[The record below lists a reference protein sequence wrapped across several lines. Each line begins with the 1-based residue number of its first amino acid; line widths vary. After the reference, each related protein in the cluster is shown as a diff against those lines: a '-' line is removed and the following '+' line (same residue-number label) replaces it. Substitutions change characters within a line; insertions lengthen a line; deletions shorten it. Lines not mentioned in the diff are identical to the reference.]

1 MGSWVEEETAA
12 CGLGDA
18 RLNRRLGVML
28 AAMGE
33 RLGLDILTIAVV
45 ASVCGAESCVDFAEF
60 AVDREP
66 LLREFLILKNGLPS
80 HDTFSR
86 VFRLLEPAAFARAFE
101 AFLDDLGAAG
111 DGVLAIDGKT
121 LRRSFDR
128 AAGRSALHVVTAF
141 GTGAR
146 VAIAQRAVVGGE
158 NETLTARRLLETLAL
173 DGVLV
178 TGDAMHAHD
187 GTAQVIIDRGGDYLF
202 ALKANR
208 PAMLREVEAFFADP
222 PAPLEPFETTDADHG
237 RIETRRHRVT
247 SDVDWLFSDRRYAG
261 EPKFPGL
268 ATLACVEATRTETSG
283 AAAGK
288 TTRST
293 RYYLSSAKLTPE
305 TLARAVRGHWA
316 IENSLH
322 WVLDVTFDEDRARN
336 RRDHGPE
343 NLAILRRI
351 TLNLL
356 NKARPKMSVARKRK
370 RSGWSDAFARTIIG
384 QMR

>member
-1 MGSWVEEETAA
+1 MASLIDK
-12 CGLGDA
+12 LGEIPDP
-18 RLNRRLGVML
+18 RRGNAQRHEL
-28 AAMGE
+28 
-33 RLGLDILTIAVV
+33 LDILAIALV

-60 AVDREP
+60 GEDREM
-66 LLREFLILKNGLPS
+66 LLREFLSLRNGLPS

-86 VFRLLEPAAFARAFE
+86 VFRLLDPAAFARSFE
-101 AFLDDLGAAG
+101 AFLDDLGTSG

-128 AAGRSALHVVTAF
+128 AAGRSPLHVVTAF
-141 GTGAR
+141 GSGAR
-146 VAIAQRAVVGGE
+146 VAIAQRAVAEGQ
-158 NETLTARRLLETLAL
+158 NETLAARALLETLAL
-173 DGVLV
+173 DGMLV
-178 TGDAMHAHD
+178 TGDAMHAQGD
-187 GTAQVIIDRGGDYLF
+187 TAQVILDRGGDWLF

-208 PAMLREVEAFFADP
+208 PALLREVEDFFADP
-222 PAPLEPFETTDADHG
+222 PVPLDAFETTDADHG
-237 RIETRRHRVT
+237 RIETRRHRIT
-247 SDVDWLFSDRRYAG
+247 HDVGWIFSDRRYAG
-261 EPKFPGL
+261 EPRLPGL
-268 ATLACVEATRTETSG
+268 ATLACVEATRTE
-283 AAAGK
+283 AGK

-293 RYYLSSAKLTPE
+293 RFYLSSARLSPE
-305 TLARAVRGHWA
+305 AFARAVRGHWA

-343 NLAILRRI
+343 NLAILRRL

-356 NKARPKMSVARKRK
+356 NKARPRMSIARKRK

>member
-1 MGSWVEEETAA
+1 MALIEK
-12 CGLGDA
+12 LGEIPDP
-18 RLNRRLGVML
+18 RRGNAQRHEL
-28 AAMGE
+28 
-33 RLGLDILTIAVV
+33 LDILAIALV

-60 AVDREP
+60 AEDREP
-66 LLREFLILKNGLPS
+66 LLREFLNLKNGLPS

-86 VFRLLEPAAFARAFE
+86 VFRLLDPAAFGRVFE

-128 AAGRSALHVVTAF
+128 AAACSPLHVVTAF

-146 VAIAQRAVVGGE
+146 VAIAQRAVAEGG
-158 NETLTARRLLETLAL
+158 NETLAARAMLETLAL

-178 TGDAMHAHD
+178 TGDAMHAQSA
-187 GTAQVIIDRGGDYLF
+187 TAEIILGRGGDYLF
-202 ALKANR
+202 QLKANR
-208 PAMLREVEAFFADP
+208 PAMLREVAAFFADP
-222 PAPLEPFETTDADHG
+222 PAPLPAFETTDADHG

-247 SDVDWLFSDRRYAG
+247 RDVRWIFSDRRHPD
-261 EPKFPGL
+261 EFRLPGL
-268 ATLACVEATRTETSG
+268 ACIACIEAERREGHRIAT
-283 AAAGK
+283 
-288 TTRST
+288 ST
-293 RYYLSSAKLTPE
+293 RYFLSSAPLTPE
-305 TLARAVRGHWA
+305 RLAAAARGHWA

-343 NLAILRRI
+343 NLALLRRL

-356 NKARPKMSVARKRK
+356 NRARPKMSVSRKRK

>member
-1 MGSWVEEETAA
+1 MALIDT
-12 CGLGDA
+12 LGEIPDP
-18 RLNRRLGVML
+18 RRGNAQRHEL
-28 AAMGE
+28 
-33 RLGLDILTIAVV
+33 LDILAIALV

-60 AVDREP
+60 AEDRET
-66 LLREFLILKNGLPS
+66 LLREFLSLKNGLPS

-86 VFRLLEPAAFARAFE
+86 VFRLLDPAAFGRVFE

-128 AAGRSALHVVTAF
+128 AAGRSALQVVTAF
-141 GTGAR
+141 GSGAR
-146 VAIAQRAVVGGE
+146 VAIAQRAVAEGQ
-158 NETLTARRLLETLAL
+158 NETLAARALLETLAL
-173 DGVLV
+173 DGLIV
-178 TGDAMHAHD
+178 TGDAMHAHE
-187 GTAQVIIDRGGDYLF
+187 GTAQVILDRGGDYLL

-208 PAMLREVEAFFADP
+208 PAVLREVEAFFADP
-222 PAPLEPFETTDADHG
+222 PEPLEVFETTDADHG

-247 SDVDWLFSDRRYAG
+247 LSTDWLFSDRRYPDEARI
-261 EPKFPGL
+261 PGL
-268 ATLACVEATRTETSG
+268 ATLACVEATRTERDGT
-283 AAAGK
+283 AAGR
-288 TTRST
+288 TSTST
-293 RYYLSSAKLTPE
+293 RYYLSSAPLTPE
-305 TLARAVRGHWA
+305 RFARAVRAHWA

-356 NKARPKMSVARKRK
+356 NRARPRMSVARKRK